1 MFKIDNKVIKVTR
14 GDTGVIDFFIP
25 EKDENGYWK
34 YTDSS
39 DLVYWYNPKKKT
51 LYNSSYKESSVD
63 VKTLTLQLHTFN
75 VGDIVRFKVFK
86 KKDCSC
92 VEIQKDTEVT
102 EATTNIDIVLTK
114 EDTKIGSLISVPFDY
129 WYEVELNPET
139 EPQTVIGYDDDG
151 EKVFRL
157 YPEGDDK

>member
-14 GDTGVIDFFIP
+14 GDKGIIDFFIP

-39 DLVYWYNPKKKT
+39 NLVYWYNTKNKT
-51 LYNSSYKESSVD
+51 LYNSNYKESSVD

-75 VGDIVRFKVFK
+75 VGDIVRFKVYK
-86 KKDCSC
+86 KKDCGC
-92 VEIQKDTEVT
+92 IEIQKDVEVT
-102 EATTNIDIVLTK
+102 EEATHVNIELES
-114 EDTKIGSLISVPFDY
+114 EDTKIGGLISKPVDY

-139 EPQTVIGYDDDG
+139 APQTVIGYDDDG
-151 EKVFRL
+151 EKIFRL
-157 YPEGDDK
+157 FPEGDDK